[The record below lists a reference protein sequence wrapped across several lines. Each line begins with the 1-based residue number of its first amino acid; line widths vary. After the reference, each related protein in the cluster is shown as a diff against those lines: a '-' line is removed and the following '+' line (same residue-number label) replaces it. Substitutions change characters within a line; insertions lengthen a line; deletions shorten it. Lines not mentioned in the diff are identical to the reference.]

1 MSASGNSS
9 PFRSGFVAL
18 VGRPNVGKST
28 LFNALLGEKLA
39 IVTDKPQTTRNRI
52 RGILNLPGVQVIF
65 LDTPGIHKPQHRMN
79 EIMVKNAVSTLGE
92 VDLVCLLVE
101 AAQPPGA
108 GDRFIIDLMK
118 RAGTPAFLV
127 INKTDLVRRETLLP
141 FIDEARTLHPFA
153 EVIPVS
159 AVTGEN
165 LEDLK
170 ETIVR
175 AMPEGPR
182 LFPED
187 MKTDQTERFLASELI
202 REQVFLQTKEE
213 VPYSTAVVV
222 EEMKDRPEG
231 TIYIRALVVVERESH
246 KGIVIGRKGARL
258 KAIGQAARHEVER
271 ILGAKAYLE
280 LFVKVKPRWRE
291 EAEILRDFG
300 YTIEGESS

>member
-1 MSASGNSS
+1 MPGKEPS
-9 PFRSGFVAL
+9 FRSGFVAL

-52 RGILNLPGVQVIF
+52 RGILNRPDAQVVF

-79 EIMVKNAVSTLGE
+79 EIMVRNAVATLGE

-101 AAQPPGA
+101 ADQPPGA

-118 RAGTPAFLV
+118 RVETPAFLV
-127 INKTDLVRRETLLP
+127 INKIDLVRRETLLP
-141 FIDEARTLHPFA
+141 LIDEARTLHPFA
-153 EVIPVS
+153 EVVPVS
-159 AVTGEN
+159 AATGEN
-165 LEDLK
+165 LEELK

-175 AMPEGPR
+175 VLPEGPR

-202 REQVFLQTKEE
+202 REQVFMQTKEE

-231 TIYIRALVVVERESH
+231 TIYIRALVVVERESQ

-258 KAIGQAARHEVER
+258 KAIGQAARREVER
-271 ILGAKAYLE
+271 ILGAKVYLD

-291 EAEILRDFG
+291 ESEVLKDFG

>member
-1 MSASGNSS
+1 
-9 PFRSGFVAL
+9 
-18 VGRPNVGKST
+18 
-28 LFNALLGEKLA
+28 
-39 IVTDKPQTTRNRI
+39 
-52 RGILNLPGVQVIF
+52 
-65 LDTPGIHKPQHRMN
+65 
-79 EIMVKNAVSTLGE
+79 
-92 VDLVCLLVE
+92 
-101 AAQPPGA
+101 
-108 GDRFIIDLMK
+108 
-118 RAGTPAFLV
+118 
-127 INKTDLVRRETLLP
+127 
-141 FIDEARTLHPFA
+141 
-153 EVIPVS
+153 
-159 AVTGEN
+159 
-165 LEDLK
+165 LK

-187 MKTDQTERFLASELI
+187 MKTDQTERFLASELS